1 MSVPFSDAEV
11 PHEHIDVSDA
21 GDTTIYINEFDP
33 TIRRD
38 ERSDDSVDDSR
49 AKRLLRTASINVHK
63 DVLVGRSQY
72 FKAMFDG
79 RWGSKEADVDLN
91 GDTVRSMELWL
102 RAFHSTTDA
111 LPMQSISVGE
121 VWHTIMA
128 GDKYGFDLQ
137 ELKSWFVAWYKW
149 MRTENGEKKFLEDF
163 GPQLLFPCYAFNYAV
178 GFQDL
183 TRFITYNESRHII
196 EINPTH
202 HRQMHLRPLIIRR
215 LRTVLHQ
222 ALFTRVNEI
231 IDRAGCACKEK
242 TVFDFLKELRRI
254 RVSPL
259 DSSSTKAS
267 IAEML
272 DRLQQFNG
280 ANTRGDTSVNQSR
293 QSQCSICWLNG
304 TDIVE
309 KAIERVSKYFDGLCL
324 DCMDRTKDLKVD
336 RNKDQDYWF
345 HHLWQESYDRKCRIS
360 HGEPTWYF
368 SFMGRKEKRGLIAE

>member
-1 MSVPFSDAEV
+1 MFE
-11 PHEHIDVSDA
+11 
-21 GDTTIYINEFDP
+21 
-33 TIRRD
+33 
-38 ERSDDSVDDSR
+38 SR
-49 AKRLLRTASINVHK
+49 
-63 DVLVGRSQY
+63 
-72 FKAMFDG
+72 
-79 RWGSKEADVDLN
+79 WCSKETDVGLS

-111 LPMQSISVGE
+111 LPVQSISVEE

-128 GDKYGFDLQ
+128 GDKYGFDFQ
-137 ELKSWFVAWYKW
+137 RLKSWFVAWYKW
-149 MRTENGEKKFLEDF
+149 MRTENGEEKFFEEF

-202 HRQMHLRPLIIRR
+202 HRQMHLRSLIIRKSLAVFAMWFVRRNHLNAAKDR
-215 LRTVLHQ
+215 LRTRLHQ

-231 IDRAGCACKEK
+231 IDEATCACKEK

-272 DRLQQFNG
+272 DRLQQFN
-280 ANTRGDTSVNQSR
+280 AVNTRAHTSVSQSR
-293 QSQCSICWLNG
+293 QRLCLHCRLNG
-304 TDIVE
+304 KVIVE
-309 KAIERVSKYFDGLCL
+309 EAIERVSKYFDGLCL
-324 DCMDRTKDLKVD
+324 DCMERTKDLKVD

-345 HHLWQESYDRKCRIS
+345 HHLWKESYDRKCRLS